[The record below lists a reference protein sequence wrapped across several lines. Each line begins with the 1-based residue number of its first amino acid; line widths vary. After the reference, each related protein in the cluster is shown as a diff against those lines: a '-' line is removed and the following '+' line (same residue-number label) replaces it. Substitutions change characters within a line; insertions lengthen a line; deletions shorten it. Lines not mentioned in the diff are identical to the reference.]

1 MLFSCSETKKEN
13 VVNQSEIE
21 NTENKVASYKS
32 IEVDIK
38 GKTCEIGCARTIES
52 KLSKVDGIS
61 YSKVDFESGK
71 GQFTFD
77 ENKLSEN
84 GIEFRRGLSG
94 GGNQMRQPFF
104 KSVYQDFSD
113 FPVVEHIHNFSW
125 YVGNYPGLGSRWVI
139 TFQFIRLASN
149 GMNTLV
155 P

>member
-1 MLFSCSETKKEN
+1 MLKTCSMNKIISLFIFSILLFSCSETKKEN

-21 NTENKVASYKS
+21 NTENKVANYKS

-38 GKTCEIGCARTIES
+38 GMTCEIGCARTIES

-84 GIEFRRGLSG
+84 DIISKINGIAG
-94 GGNQMRQPFF
+94 GDLY
-104 KSVYQDFSD
+104 SV
-113 FPVVEHIHNFSW
+113 
-125 YVGNYPGLGSRWVI
+125 
-139 TFQFIRLASN
+139 T
-149 GMNTLV
+149 NTKPLLEI
-155 P
+155 PKDSISS

>member
-1 MLFSCSETKKEN
+1 MLKTCIMNKIISLFIFSILLFSCSETKTEN

-38 GKTCEIGCARTIES
+38 GMTCEIGCARTIES
-52 KLSKVDGIS
+52 KLPKVDGIS

-84 GIEFRRGLSG
+84 DIISKINGIAG
-94 GGNQMRQPFF
+94 GDLY
-104 KSVYQDFSD
+104 SV
-113 FPVVEHIHNFSW
+113 
-125 YVGNYPGLGSRWVI
+125 
-139 TFQFIRLASN
+139 T
-149 GMNTLV
+149 NTKPLLEI
-155 P
+155 PKDSISS

>member
-1 MLFSCSETKKEN
+1 MLKTCIMNKIISLFIFSILLFSCSETKTEN

-38 GKTCEIGCARTIES
+38 GMTCEIGCARTIES

-84 GIEFRRGLSG
+84 DIISKINGIAG
-94 GGNQMRQPFF
+94 GDLY
-104 KSVYQDFSD
+104 SV
-113 FPVVEHIHNFSW
+113 
-125 YVGNYPGLGSRWVI
+125 
-139 TFQFIRLASN
+139 T
-149 GMNTLV
+149 NTKPLLEI
-155 P
+155 PKDSISS